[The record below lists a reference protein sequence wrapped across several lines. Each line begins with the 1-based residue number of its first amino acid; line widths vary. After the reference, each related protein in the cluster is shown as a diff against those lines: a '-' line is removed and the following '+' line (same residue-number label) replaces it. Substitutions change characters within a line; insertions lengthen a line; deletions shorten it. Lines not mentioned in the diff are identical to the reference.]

1 MTLLEQIESVFEV
14 KFDPSLV
21 YESSFYS
28 LTLFDHM
35 LLVEFQMPLSLT
47 NLSFDLH
54 LGRNKQENLKNL
66 KAVQQ
71 LILWIEKNYK

>member
-1 MTLLEQIESVFEV
+1 
-14 KFDPSLV
+14 
-21 YESSFYS
+21 
-28 LTLFDHM
+28 M